1 VEWRSRPG
9 DDRPVAVGA
18 RHHVTNVR
26 RQPSGPGQATI
37 PWGSM
42 TYFFAAPCLVV
53 IAVVFGLFGPAG
65 WSLAGL
71 GATAFLLGWC
81 LARVDSFDLQ
91 LLVRRV
97 LVLPGRLARAI
108 WSVPRHIVRR
118 RR

>member
-1 VEWRSRPG
+1 MALTPHEEREIHRIEESLLGSDPGFVARMSRTWRPHRK
-9 DDRPVAVGA
+9 
-18 RHHVTNVR
+18 
-26 RQPSGPGQATI
+26 
-37 PWGSM
+37 
-42 TYFFAAPCLVV
+42 FLLAAPCLVA
-53 IAVVFGLFGPAG
+53 IAVVFGLVGPAG

-108 WSVPRHIVRR
+108 GRALRRVVRR
-118 RR
+118 NC

>member
-1 VEWRSRPG
+1 MALTPHEEREIHQIEESLLGSDPGFVARMSRTWRPHRKFL
-9 DDRPVAVGA
+9 
-18 RHHVTNVR
+18 
-26 RQPSGPGQATI
+26 I
-37 PWGSM
+37 
-42 TYFFAAPCLVV
+42 AAPCLMV

-81 LARVDSFDLQ
+81 LSRVDSFDLQ